1 MNKTANILA
10 TSLLFFIL
18 IAPFLIEPQTVEA
31 QTTAG
36 QNNSSAL
43 KIISPSNTTHNSNS
57 LLLNVTIHRQFKP
70 TEYNS
75 KVMYSLNG
83 QSNVTV
89 PSTET
94 FFDMTTPESIWTAL
108 LSYTLI
114 AATASLQNL
123 SEGYYFL
130 TVFGVYERAE
140 GISTK
145 YPAIMQDVET
155 VYFTIN
161 NGVSPSLTI
170 LQIENRTYS
179 QNNLTLNII
188 ADEQVSWMGYSLD
201 GKTNVT
207 FTGNITLNQLTYGS
221 HSLVVYANDTVGN
234 MGATEKVN
242 FTIGKPD
249 SCPVMPVTTV
259 SAIVVA
265 GVIAGLL
272 LANKKHNRSRK
283 F

>member
-1 MNKTANILA
+1 MNKTASVLA
-10 TSLLFFIL
+10 TSLLCFIL
-18 IAPFLIEPQTVEA
+18 IAPFLIEPQTFKA
-31 QTTAG
+31 QTTAA

-43 KIISPSNTTHNSNS
+43 KITSPSNTTYNSNS
-57 LLLNVTIHRQFKP
+57 LILNVTIHRQFKP
-70 TEYNS
+70 TEYDS
-75 KVMYSLNG
+75 RIMYSLNG
-83 QSNVTV
+83 ESNVTV

-114 AATASLQNL
+114 SGTASLQNL

-145 YPAIMQDVET
+145 YTSVMQDAET

-161 NGVSPSLTI
+161 NGVAPSLTI
-170 LQIENRTYS
+170 LQIENRAYS
-179 QNNLTLNII
+179 QNNMPLNITV
-188 ADEQVSWMGYSLD
+188 DEQVSWVGYSLD

-234 MGATEKVN
+234 IGTTNLN
-242 FTIGKPD
+242 FTVERAEVF
-249 SCPVMPVTTV
+249 PVLPVTIM
-259 SAIVVA
+259 AIVALVVVA
-265 GVIAGLL
+265 GLL
-272 LANKKHNRSRK
+272 VYYKKHKAKSS
-283 F
+283 